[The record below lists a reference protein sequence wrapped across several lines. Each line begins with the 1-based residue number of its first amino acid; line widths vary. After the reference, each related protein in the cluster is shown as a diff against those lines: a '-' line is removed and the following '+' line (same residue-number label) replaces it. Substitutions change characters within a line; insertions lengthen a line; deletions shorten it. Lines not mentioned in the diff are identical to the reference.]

1 MDPPPDWGDFDRRR
15 TNYDAIYNA
24 PPNDGAADVTV
35 IGHLLTQI
43 NWRTNL
49 ADVTLPVNILEPRS
63 LLEMYADF
71 FAHPDELIAANYEN
85 SAEKRF
91 LAVVKYYLNSLF
103 PGRRG
108 NIAKKPYNPI
118 LGETFR
124 CRWTLP
130 RTRPSTS
137 KTTNGPFPGSATNQL
152 TFIAEQVSHHP
163 PISAFHVDHREAG
176 VSCTTYIHTKSSF
189 SFPSSICAEML
200 GKATLKLHNH
210 DDETYTITFPT
221 AYGRSILT
229 TPFFELGGTVE
240 LRCDRTNYRA
250 EITFHTAGIYVFR
263 RPAHQIDGKIYLRS
277 RLLMKLKGEWTGLI
291 SLGRRSNNDYTYQHF
306 TDVRAKPSVPKECV
320 PVMQQQGT
328 ESRKLWRHVTAAL
341 FNNNTDLAGHAKR
354 WLEQRQRDE
363 AEERAQMRQQWQ
375 PQNFARMGNGWRYL
389 GSRIAQQQQP
399 SPDSKVSTES
409 QKFRPGVPV
418 AVLLG
423 WLQFSTEK
431 GLLDFLTQRDIVP
444 EEDGTLDCRKYA
456 NHKL

>member
-1 MDPPPDWGDFDRRR
+1 MDPPPDWGDFDRQR

-24 PPNDGAADVTV
+24 APNDGAADVTV

-43 NWRTNL
+43 NWRMNL
-49 ADVTLPVNILEPRS
+49 EDVALPVHILEPRS
-63 LLEMYADF
+63 LLEMFADF
-71 FAHPDELIAANYEN
+71 FAHPDEFIAANNEN

-130 RTRPSTS
+130 GTRPSTS

-250 EITFHTAGIYVFR
+250 EITFHTAGIYLFR

-363 AEERAQMRQQWQ
+363 AAEREQMGQQWQ
-375 PQNFARMGNGWRYL
+375 PQHFVRMGNGWRYL
-389 GSRIAQQQQP
+389 ASRM
-399 SPDSKVSTES
+399 
-409 QKFRPGVPV
+409 
-418 AVLLG
+418 
-423 WLQFSTEK
+423 
-431 GLLDFLTQRDIVP
+431 
-444 EEDGTLDCRKYA
+444 
-456 NHKL
+456 